1 MWHIGK
7 KKKRKMLSEAMTVR
21 LDMEDFRD
29 LTDEN
34 VLTGH
39 SSIVGT
45 RENQQDAMFVERN
58 AEKNYTL
65 AIVCDGM
72 GGLDGG
78 AIASQSAVSYIAGE
92 VHDVADRAGIHKE
105 LLRITRD
112 ADKVIADLKDESGNE
127 IKAGT
132 TMVAVF
138 IKDGILHWVSVGDSK
153 LYLMKQGILKCITN
167 EHNYSFMVRQNAV
180 EGKLEFD
187 PKVRRD
193 ALVSYLGIGGLTYV
207 DTNQA
212 PVTLQD
218 GDMLLL
224 CSDGLYRNLSEDMI
238 CELMKEKADVNRIA
252 ENLTTAALLNAKGSQ
267 DNTTAIVLR
276 YKFS

>member
-187 PKVRRD
+187 PKVRKD

>member
-1 MWHIGK
+1 
-7 KKKRKMLSEAMTVR
+7 
-21 LDMEDFRD
+21 
-29 LTDEN
+29 
-34 VLTGH
+34 
-39 SSIVGT
+39 
-45 RENQQDAMFVERN
+45 MFVERN

-92 VHDVADRAGIHKE
+92 VHDVANRAGIHKE

-187 PKVRRD
+187 PKVRKD

>member
-112 ADKVIADLKDESGNE
+112 ADKVIADLKDELGNE

-187 PKVRRD
+187 PKVRKD

>member
-34 VLTGH
+34 VLIGH

-92 VHDVADRAGIHKE
+92 VHDVANRAGIHKE

-187 PKVRRD
+187 PKVRKD

>member
-72 GGLDGG
+72 GGFDGG

-187 PKVRRD
+187 PKVRKD

>member
-34 VLTGH
+34 VLIGH

-132 TMVAVF
+132 TRAALF
-138 IKDGILHWVSVGDSK
+138 IK
-153 LYLMKQGILKCITN
+153 
-167 EHNYSFMVRQNAV
+167 
-180 EGKLEFD
+180 
-187 PKVRRD
+187 
-193 ALVSYLGIGGLTYV
+193 
-207 DTNQA
+207 
-212 PVTLQD
+212 
-218 GDMLLL
+218 
-224 CSDGLYRNLSEDMI
+224 
-238 CELMKEKADVNRIA
+238 
-252 ENLTTAALLNAKGSQ
+252 
-267 DNTTAIVLR
+267 
-276 YKFS
+276 